1 MKVDKSRVT
10 SVRGAD
16 GQRLSSIGTSYI
28 YTKVPASP
36 TWRRIKVIVTKT
48 GNNFLLSN
56 ADLKNLGIL
65 SPNFPE
71 YIGQIRRDYIKS
83 SQKEEELS
91 QDEHGFL
98 ASTSEGDTTDS
109 EDVTVSQGES
119 CITVECP
126 EELNDLQLIEAEA
139 YAALYA
145 VGGYTYKN
153 IIIEPT
159 AEECN
164 AVSSDRDDSDSDDGF
179 DEADK
184 DSKVDEE
191 ELIKTKSRYE
201 QSFIREFR
209 QLFSETLSPSR
220 FLKCPP

>member
-1 MKVDKSRVT
+1 M
-10 SVRGAD
+10 
-16 GQRLSSIGTSYI
+16 
-28 YTKVPASP
+28 
-36 TWRRIKVIVTKT
+36 
-48 GNNFLLSN
+48 
-56 ADLKNLGIL
+56 
-65 SPNFPE
+65 
-71 YIGQIRRDYIKS
+71 
-83 SQKEEELS
+83 
-91 QDEHGFL
+91 
-98 ASTSEGDTTDS
+98 
-109 EDVTVSQGES
+109 SQGES

-126 EELNDLQLIEAEA
+126 EELNDLQLIEVEA

-164 AVSSDRDDSDSDDGF
+164 AVSSERDDSDSDDGF
-179 DEADK
+179 DETDK
-184 DSKVDEE
+184 DPKIDEE

-220 FLKCPP
+220 FLKCPPMKIKLRQALSN